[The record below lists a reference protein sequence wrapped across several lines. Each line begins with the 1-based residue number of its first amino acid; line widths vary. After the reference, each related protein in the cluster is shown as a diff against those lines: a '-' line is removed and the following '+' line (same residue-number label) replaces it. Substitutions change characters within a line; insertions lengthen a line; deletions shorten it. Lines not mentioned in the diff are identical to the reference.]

1 MNGPAKTSKI
11 AVIAG
16 DGIGPEIFNQVI
28 KIVEVL
34 NQFGNINLK
43 ITKLPYSA
51 EHYLVTRVAI
61 PDEFITELVKNY
73 DAILVGPLGDPRI
86 PDGRHAREIIMGLR
100 NKLDLFLAYQ
110 RVKVYAP
117 WMCPLNNSSVK
128 MSDFY
133 ILRENIEG
141 SILKPGGNFYRN
153 TADEIVTQTFLY
165 TGKAIERL
173 LQNVFEFLRN
183 HGLKKIVLAHKN
195 NVMPQLHELWLRKFE
210 EQVARFPDIS
220 SEAVHIDALIYELL
234 NDPDRYETICAPYE
248 IADTLYSTGLFLQG
262 GYGLAHVCEINPGKI
277 GTFRILQGSA
287 VKIAGHNRANPFGA
301 FLAFIELLKFI
312 EAHKLAAAVEK
323 AVTQALQ
330 KHLVTIDM
338 GGLIGTEEVGNYVC
352 EFVQEQLADDQF
364 SGADA

>member
-1 MNGPAKTSKI
+1 LKNVPSKTSKI

-34 NQFGNINLK
+34 NQFGKINLK

-86 PDGRHAREIIMGLR
+86 PDSRHAREIIMGLR

-110 RVKVYAP
+110 RVKGYAP

-141 SILKPGGNFYRN
+141 SILKPGGNFYRK

-234 NDPDRYETICAPYE
+234 NDPNRYETICALMKLPILFIVPAYFFR
-248 IADTLYSTGLFLQG
+248 ADMVWLMFVKLT
-262 GYGLAHVCEINPGKI
+262 PGKSVR
-277 GTFRILQGSA
+277 F
-287 VKIAGHNRANPFGA
+287 VFYRALP
-301 FLAFIELLKFI
+301 
-312 EAHKLAAAVEK
+312 
-323 AVTQALQ
+323 
-330 KHLVTIDM
+330 
-338 GGLIGTEEVGNYVC
+338 
-352 EFVQEQLADDQF
+352 
-364 SGADA
+364 